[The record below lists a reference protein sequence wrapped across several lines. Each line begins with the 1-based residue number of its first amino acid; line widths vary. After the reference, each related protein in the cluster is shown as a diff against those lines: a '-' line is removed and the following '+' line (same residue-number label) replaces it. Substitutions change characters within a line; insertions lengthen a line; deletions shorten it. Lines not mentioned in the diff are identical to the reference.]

1 MRKTVIRITPVGGF
15 DIPGLENWFAVMAEK
30 GLRFSMTTGP
40 LTFFERTDPQ
50 TVQIHLEPIRGAAN
64 DDPELNALYEDAG
77 WHYWGIFRGSFYVF
91 ASDDLTAQVHTE
103 SETQDY
109 ALKRFFRQ
117 KVIGGVL
124 LAFAN
129 VLLLGLYRNGAPWE
143 ISWSSFRYFPV
154 ETLSNGST
162 VPFFLAMLGLLLVD
176 LSYLLGLSHLLRY
189 RKAIKTGKPRKGHG
203 RVGWLLAIGLVI
215 LLPVFINTIQLLSG
229 TDYRPYDLRG
239 SGFITLKDIEGEDFR
254 LHGDHFYNMD
264 YISHGGTL
272 LNPESWYFQ
281 QYGSFTESQSPNDV
295 PRLEIRI
302 TRYPLEI
309 LAEMRAEEW
318 SRQKFNGSG
327 DYQRLDVLDEC
338 LYAKREERTHTSEI
352 TGETRVFLPGGILV
366 LRRGNTVLFADY
378 YGEQNLL
385 DHLEHFAR
393 MLENL

>member
-1 MRKTVIRITPVGGF
+1 MSKTVFRITPVGGF
-15 DIPGLENWFAVMAEK
+15 DIPGLEHWFATMAGK

-40 LTFFERTDPQ
+40 LTFFERTEQQ

-64 DDPELNALYEDAG
+64 DDPELNAIYEDAG
-77 WHYWGIFRGSFYVF
+77 WHYWGIFRGSLYVF
-91 ASDDLTAQVHTE
+91 AASDLTAQAHTE
-103 SETQDY
+103 SETLDY

-129 VLLLGLYRNGAPWE
+129 VLLLGLYQNGAPWE
-143 ISWSSFRYFPV
+143 ISWNWFRHYPV

-162 VPFFLAMLGLLLVD
+162 IPFILAMLGLLLVD

-189 RKAIKTGKPRKGHG
+189 RKAIQTGKTPKSHG

-215 LLPVFINTIQLLSG
+215 LLPVFINTIQLFSG
-229 TDYRPYDLRG
+229 TDYRPYDLEG
-239 SGFITLKDIEGEDFR
+239 SGFITLTDIEGEDFAITR
-254 LHGDHFYNMD
+254 REYYYMD

-272 LNPESWYFQ
+272 LDPEYWYFQ
-281 QYGSFTESQSPNDV
+281 QYGSFGHNRSSSDV
-295 PRLEIRI
+295 PHLEISI
-302 TRYPLEI
+302 TRYPLDI

-352 TGETRVFLPGGILV
+352 TGETRIFLPGGILV

>member
-1 MRKTVIRITPVGGF
+1 MSKSVVRITPVGGF
-15 DIPGLENWFAVMAEK
+15 DITGLEHWFATMAGK

-40 LTFFERTDPQ
+40 LTFFERTEVQ
-50 TVQIHLEPIRGAAN
+50 TVQIHLEPIRGTAN

-91 ASDDLTAQVHTE
+91 ASDAMTAQAHTE
-103 SETQDY
+103 QETLDY
-109 ALKRFFRQ
+109 ALKRFFRE
-117 KVIGGVL
+117 KAIGGVL

-129 VLLLGLYRNGAPWE
+129 IFLLGLYHNGAPWE
-143 ISWSSFRYFPV
+143 ISWNSFRYFPV

-189 RKAIKTGKPRKGHG
+189 RKAIKTGKPRKGYG

-215 LLPVFINTIQLLSG
+215 LLPVFINTIQLFSG
-229 TDYRPYDLRG
+229 TDYRPYDLEG
-239 SGFITLKDIEGEDFR
+239 SGFITLKDIEGENFR
-254 LHGDHFYNMD
+254 LHGDRFYNMD

-281 QYGSFTESQSPNDV
+281 QYGSFTESQSPSDV

-309 LAEMRAEEW
+309 LAEMRVEEW

-327 DYQRLDVLDEC
+327 DYQQFDVLDEC
-338 LYAKREERTHTSEI
+338 LYGEREGRTHVSEI
-352 TGETRVFLPGGILV
+352 TGETKYFLPGGTLV

-378 YGEQNLL
+378 YGEQDLFS
-385 DHLEHFAR
+385 HIEQFAR
-393 MLENL
+393 MIANL